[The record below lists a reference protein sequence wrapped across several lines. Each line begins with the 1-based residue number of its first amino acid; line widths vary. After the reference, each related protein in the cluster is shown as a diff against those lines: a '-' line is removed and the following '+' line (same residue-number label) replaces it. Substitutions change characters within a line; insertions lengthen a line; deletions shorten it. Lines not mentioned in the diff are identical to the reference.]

1 MASQTPDEETLAFEA
16 LVVREVAG
24 ATLDALTELVARIL
38 ATYAGTLE
46 VVGGALTG
54 AQARTLGAAMARHI
68 RGLPVPEVDGRLT
81 TQAIDA
87 RRLGIV
93 RAARQ
98 LRTTPAVQV
107 PAPPTFHA
115 DAALREA
122 LEGAARIAQAG
133 VRTKA
138 DAASVAGKVK
148 AARANLSGTARWA
161 AVEGISA
168 GTATVARAA
177 GKRLIWVPE
186 RNACLHCL
194 GHAGHAVEPGEEFP
208 AGLSFDPRGSRLRAV
223 KWPPLHPGCRCA
235 ADLHEGPPGPP
246 DPNKSRID
254 PAARLAAEAR
264 RSVVYQWTDYASAP
278 AAMRAAE
285 ALLHLG
291 AGLPTTVEQRA
302 RRALLRGGIRR
313 P

>member
-1 MASQTPDEETLAFEA
+1 M
-16 LVVREVAG
+16 VREVAG

-68 RGLPVPEVDGRLT
+68 RALPVIEVDGRLT
-81 TQAIDA
+81 AQAIEA
-87 RRLGIV
+87 RRLGIF
-93 RAARQ
+93 RAGRQ
-98 LRTTPAVQV
+98 VHVPAVKV
-107 PAPPTFHA
+107 PAPPAFHA
-115 DAALREA
+115 DATLREA

-133 VRTKA
+133 VRTRA

-177 GKRLIWVPE
+177 GRRLIWIPE

-208 AGLSFDPRGSRLRAV
+208 AGLSFDPRGSKLRAV
-223 KWPPLHPGCRCA
+223 RWPPLHPGCRCA

-246 DPNKSRID
+246 DPDRSRVD

-291 AGLPTTVEQRA
+291 AGLSTTVEQRA
-302 RRALLRGGIRR
+302 RRALLRGGIRK